1 MKTKI
6 FFTITALV
14 MFLFSSCSKESES
27 IDQVSLELADDDA
40 ISNAVYEDIFNS
52 VDNADI
58 ILNSFLQKGDVKS
71 ETVVGDTCPLI
82 TITHLTDG
90 IWPKV
95 ITLDYGAG
103 CTGFFDNT
111 RAGKIIITVTDPR
124 LKTGSKRTVTFD
136 NYYHNGIKVEGTKET
151 TNEGPN
157 SNQNP
162 VFRNTLAG
170 GKLTFPDGR
179 TVERAFDHQ
188 REWIVGSLTR
198 NIWDDEF
205 LVTGTATGKNIN
217 GVSYTNTI
225 LTGLRRT
232 RACRFIISGIVKIE
246 REGVQ
251 PVTMDYGSGECDA
264 KAVVT
269 RGEES
274 KEINLRYRHDRN

>member
-14 MFLFSSCSKESES
+14 MFLFSSCSKESGS

-71 ETVVGDTCPLI
+71 VVVDTCPLI

-103 CTGFFDNT
+103 CTGFFENT

-124 LKTGSKRTVTFD
+124 LKTGSKRTVTFE
-136 NYYHNGIKVEGTKET
+136 NYYHNGIKIEGIKET

-162 VFRNTLAG
+162 VFRNTLTG

-188 REWIVGSLTR
+188 REWIAGSLTR

-205 LVTGTATGKNIN
+205 LVTGTANGKNIN

-246 REGVQ
+246 REGVE
-251 PVTMDYGSGECDA
+251 PLTMDYGSGECDA

-269 RGEES
+269 RGGES
-274 KEINLRYRHDRN
+274 KEINLRYRHDRTN

>member
-6 FFTITALV
+6 FFTITLLV
-14 MFLFSSCSKESES
+14 FLFSSCSKEAGN

-58 ILNSFLQKGDVKS
+58 ILNSFLQKGES
-71 ETVVGDTCPLI
+71 IAADTCPLI
-82 TITHLTDG
+82 TVTHLTDG

-95 ITLDYGAG
+95 ITLDYGTG
-103 CTGFFDNT
+103 CTGFFENT

-124 LKTGSKRTVTFD
+124 SKTGSKRTVTFD

-162 VFRNTLAG
+162 VFRNTLTG
-170 GKLTFPDGR
+170 GKLTFTDGR
-179 TVERAFDHQ
+179 TVERAFNHQ
-188 REWIVGSLTR
+188 REWIAGSATR

-205 LVTGTATGKNIN
+205 LVTGSASGKNIK
-217 GVSYTNTI
+217 GVAYTNTI

-246 REGVQ
+246 RDGAQ
-251 PVTMDYGSGECDA
+251 PLTMDYGTGECDA

-274 KEINLRYRHDRN
+274 KEITLRYRHDRTVQ